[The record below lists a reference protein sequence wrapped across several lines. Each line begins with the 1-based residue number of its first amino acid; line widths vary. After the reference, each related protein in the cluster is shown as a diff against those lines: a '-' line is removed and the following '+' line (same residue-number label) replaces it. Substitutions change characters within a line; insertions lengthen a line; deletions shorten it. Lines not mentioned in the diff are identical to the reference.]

1 MKESTLIKDNK
12 TRIGLLAGTVAKTLG
27 IHYGWILEPIFGS
40 SHWIHAVH
48 GRFCYIPIVIAA
60 SWFGLRGGLIT
71 AAVVS
76 ALVLPYI
83 LIDVDGAHN
92 LSGELVEIIFY
103 FAIASLTGALIDRE
117 FALRRKQ
124 EETQLQLERSH
135 KLSIIGQ
142 MAASVAH
149 EIKNPLAS
157 IKGAVEI
164 IGDESTPAKD
174 RSEFQSLVGKEIR
187 RIDNTVHEFLQYARP
202 RESRMERLNLSQTV
216 SAALKQLDPQAQSN
230 GITLDEQVTADLFI
244 NGDSEKLH
252 QVILN
257 VVLNSIDASVSPGR
271 IEISLADVNAG
282 KVRLSIRD
290 FGCGIAEKDLSRI
303 FEPFF
308 TTRTSGTGLGLA
320 IVKAIVENHRGTIV
334 VTSQE
339 NRGTEVQITFAA
351 CAEDK

>member
-1 MKESTLIKDNK
+1 MMKDNK
-12 TRIGLLAGTVAKTLG
+12 TRIGLLAGAIAVTLG
-27 IHYGWILEPIFGS
+27 IHYGWILQPIFGP
-40 SHWIHAVH
+40 SHWIHAIH

-71 AAVVS
+71 ATIVS
-76 ALVLPYI
+76 ALVLPFI
-83 LIDVDGAHN
+83 LIDVEGAHN
-92 LSGELVEIIFY
+92 LSGEFVEIIFY

-174 RSEFQSLVGKEIR
+174 KAEFQSLVDKEIR
-187 RIDNTVHEFLQYARP
+187 RIDSTVHEFLQFARP
-202 RESRMERLNLSQTV
+202 RESRMEKLNFSQTAR
-216 SAALKQLDPQAQSN
+216 AALRQLEPQAQTN
-230 GITLDEQVTADLFI
+230 GITFDDHITEDLLI
-244 NGDSEKLH
+244 NGDAEKLH

-257 VVLNSIDASVSPGR
+257 VILNSIEASPSPGR
-271 IEISLADVNAG
+271 IEVSLTGDAPRR
-282 KVRLSIRD
+282 VRLSIRD
-290 FGCGIAEKDLSRI
+290 FGRGIAQNDLSRI

-320 IVKAIVENHRGTIV
+320 IVKSIVENHRGTID

-339 NRGTEVQITFAA
+339 NRGTE
-351 CAEDK
+351 AEIVFPAYREED

>member
-1 MKESTLIKDNK
+1 MIKDNK
-12 TRIGLLAGTVAKTLG
+12 TRIGLLAGTVAITLG
-27 IHYGWILEPIFGS
+27 IHYGWILEPIFGP

-71 AAVVS
+71 AAVIS
-76 ALVLPYI
+76 ALVLPFI
-83 LIDVDGAHN
+83 LIDVEGAHN

-174 RSEFQSLVGKEIR
+174 RAEFLTLVGKEIR
-187 RIDNTVHEFLQYARP
+187 RIDSTVHEFLQYARP
-202 RESRMERLNLSQTV
+202 RESRMEKLEFSQTV
-216 SAALKQLDPQAQSN
+216 RAALKQLEPQAQTN
-230 GITLDEQVTADLFI
+230 GITFEDTITDDLFI
-244 NGDSEKLH
+244 NGDEEKLH

-257 VVLNSIDASVSPGR
+257 VVLNSIEASPSPGR
-271 IEISLADVNAG
+271 IEVSLTG
-282 KVRLSIRD
+282 ESPHRVRLSVRD
-290 FGCGIAEKDLSRI
+290 FGRGIAPKDLSRI

-308 TTRTSGTGLGLA
+308 TTQSSGTGLGLA
-320 IVKAIVENHRGTIV
+320 IVKAIIENHRGIIHV
-334 VTSQE
+334 ASEE
-339 NRGTEVQITFAA
+339 NRGTEVEIVLATY
-351 CAEDK
+351 AEES